1 MADGA
6 LAGRVALVTG
16 GSRGIGRGIAL
27 ALAAAGADVAL
38 SYRRDEDSA
47 RSAVAEIEGLGA
59 RGVAVQASMEAP
71 ADLERAVAEAREALG
86 PIDLLVSNAGLAS
99 RGNTV
104 ADTDPAEMER
114 LFQAHV
120 MAAHRLTRLLIDDL
134 RAAPRGDVIVISSSE
149 VLHARANGAPYNMA
163 KSALEAFALTL
174 AKEEAANGV
183 RVNIV
188 APGLVATDMGD
199 RLVQAKLGADSVADL
214 DAGMPFG
221 RVTRPEDVGALVALL
236 VGGGATMVTGQRI
249 VIDGGTDASPT
260 GSH

>member
-1 MADGA
+1 MSDGA
-6 LAGRVALVTG
+6 LAGRAALVTG

-47 RSAVAEIEGLGA
+47 RSAVAEIEGLGV

-71 ADLERAVAEAREALG
+71 PDLERAVDEAREALG

-134 RAAPRGDVIVISSSE
+134 RVAPRGDVIVISS
-149 VLHARANGAPYNMA
+149 
-163 KSALEAFALTL
+163 
-174 AKEEAANGV
+174 
-183 RVNIV
+183 
-188 APGLVATDMGD
+188 
-199 RLVQAKLGADSVADL
+199 
-214 DAGMPFG
+214 
-221 RVTRPEDVGALVALL
+221 
-236 VGGGATMVTGQRI
+236 
-249 VIDGGTDASPT
+249 
-260 GSH
+260 